1 MLGNK
6 IKPIKSRMIGE
17 RVTFDPT
24 ESFNSAIGSGQTQGP
39 MAGLGVPQPMRKPQG
54 PSLFDPKVGINVAQP
69 VGSVVRS
76 TLGGVMGG
84 NAQPVRQ
91 PQGPRLFDP
100 RVLQPG
106 ANAARQAG
114 MMGAIGSIASGLGM
128 GNAQP
133 MRQPRG
139 PRRVRP
145 DRAIG
150 RGSGAFGIRGRGPI
164 PLQKQQ
170 VRGRGRGR
178 RR

>member
-1 MLGNK
+1 
-6 IKPIKSRMIGE
+6 MIGE

-39 MAGLGVPQPMRKPQG
+39 MVGLGNPQPMRKPQG

-106 ANAARQAG
+106 ANVPQPAG
-114 MMGAIGSIASGLGM
+114 TTGMTFGA
-128 GNAQP
+128 AQP
-133 MRQPRG
+133 MRQPQL

-145 DRAIG
+145 NRTMG
-150 RGSGAFGIRGRGPI
+150 RGAGAFGIRGRSPI
-164 PLQKQQ
+164 PLQQQQ